1 MAKEQIAVAELV
13 FNMILGKTG
22 GTRVDYFPQKP
33 DFPFD
38 AVYEQAFV
46 RATPESQGI
55 SSDLFAALLREL
67 DASKDTEMHHFM
79 ALRHG
84 KVICECNFAPYPKGM
99 WHITHSM
106 CKSITGM
113 AIGMLIEEEKLK
125 LDENIYDIFPDHINA
140 FSKIFRPVITV
151 ENLLTMTSGVTF
163 NESGIVSGND
173 WLGSFLNASVN
184 GKPGTEFQY
193 NSLNTYVLS
202 AIVTKRTGETLTEY
216 LTPRLFGPLGIT
228 KYYWETCPKG
238 ITKGGWGL
246 FLCAEDMAKLG
257 QLYLQRGKWNG
268 QQLVSEYWIEISTAR
283 HLKTQNDTYGYG
295 YQLWMEQRPGSF
307 EYNGMLGQNVII
319 YPDMDMVLVTNAGN
333 KEMFQDCIMLNIIRK
348 YFPVNYHPA
357 DVLPENP
364 LSYSLLKRLCGEL
377 ENGENNNRSTS
388 LRGRWKR
395 NVVSRRK
402 HSDKKYS
409 YRISAAV
416 DRPSDHHSFMRAVSG
431 RTYVMEQ
438 QNIGI
443 APLFVQ
449 VFHNNMTD
457 GISEISFTYDA
468 GNFYV
473 SFTEGEVIH
482 KLPVGF
488 GRAADGC
495 VDLHGEHYLVAT
507 LGEFAR
513 DENDIPVLKLEITF
527 IEECVKRKAHIF
539 FHEDDEIEIRWNET
553 PGKKMILAGLSS
565 ITEELSGNFLYN
577 SLLGDHNIT
586 TELLHRLMEQ
596 TIEPAVR
603 GYLKSS
609 KETDSIDT
617 DE

>member
-13 FNMILGKTG
+13 LNMILGKTG

-46 RATPESQGI
+46 RATPENQGI
-55 SSDLFAALLREL
+55 SSDLFTALLREL

-151 ENLLTMTSGVTF
+151 ENLLTMTSGITF

-527 IEECVKRKAHIF
+527 IEECVKRKVHIF
-539 FHEDDEIEIRWNET
+539 FHEDNGIEIRWNET
-553 PGKKMILAGLSS
+553 PGKKMILSGLSS